1 MYMLII
7 FGVFLLLS
15 LEPFD
20 FETNL
25 SAAVACMNN
34 IGPGLAKVGP
44 AANFNLYSDPSKV
57 LLTFTMLLGRLEI
70 YPLIL
75 TLLPVHKMR

>member
-1 MYMLII
+1 MYMAVI
-7 FGVFLLLS
+7 FAVFLLLS
-15 LEPFD
+15 LEPVD

-34 IGPGLAKVGP
+34 IGPGFARVGP
-44 AANFNLYSDPSKV
+44 AANFNFYSDPAKF
-57 LLTFTMLLGRLEI
+57 LLTITMLLGRLEI

-75 TLLPVHKMR
+75 TLMPVNKIR